1 MEILEKK
8 CLRPG
13 CGKKYT
19 DETNTDT
26 SCNFHDGKPIFHDI
40 KKGWT
45 CCNKLVY
52 DWDEFQK
59 LVGCQSGKH
68 SDVKQEAQFFK
79 SNTVSNAQAGLD
91 KQNNPQQI
99 SMPTKVAT
107 KSIEDHEKEQKI
119 KDEEKKKA
127 EMEKPKVLVVIYYF
141 YLIYLNFI
149 RKIKMGKYF
158 VPIQVAPKEYL
169 I

>member
-1 MEILEKK
+1 MEKK

-19 DETNTDT
+19 EENNTEI
-26 SCNFHDGKPIFHDI
+26 SCNYHDGNPIFHDI

-59 LVGCQSGKH
+59 LVGCKSGMH
-68 SDVKQEAQFFK
+68 SDIKQESQFFK
-79 SNTVSNAQAGLD
+79 SNTVANAQAGLD
-91 KQNNPQQI
+91 RQNNTQQM
-99 SMPTKVAT
+99 SMPTKVVPKT
-107 KSIEDHEKEQKI
+107 IEEHEKEQKL

-127 EMEKPKVLVVIYYF
+127 EMDKPKVLIVF
-141 YLIYLNFI
+141 
-149 RKIKMGKYF
+149 
-158 VPIQVAPKEYL
+158 
-169 I
+169 